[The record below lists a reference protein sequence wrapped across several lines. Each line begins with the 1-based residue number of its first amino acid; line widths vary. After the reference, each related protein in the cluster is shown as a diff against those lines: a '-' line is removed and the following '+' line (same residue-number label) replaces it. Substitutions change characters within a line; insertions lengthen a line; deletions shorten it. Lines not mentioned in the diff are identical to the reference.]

1 MLGRQTPSTDSCS
14 SLAHYQWK
22 YCQMA
27 ICLTLQEAGPLITP
41 TLILFSGYNQL
52 LVENLMPRLVSWLL
66 TWPIFLLTSE
76 LHAFSF
82 CLVHGTHPFSGVC
95 SAWILLPGRL
105 TVLAD
110 SLPEPHPCRVAA
122 ASPLRH
128 LN

>member
-82 CLVHGTHPFSGVC
+82 CLVHGTTPLSGVC
-95 SAWILLPGRL
+95 SAWILLPRRL

-110 SLPEPHPCRVAA
+110 SLPETYPCRVAA

>member
-1 MLGRQTPSTDSCS
+1 MLGRQAPSTDSCS
-14 SLAHYQWK
+14 SLAHHQWK

-27 ICLTLQEAGPLITP
+27 ICLTLQEAGPLITL

-52 LVENLMPRLVSWLL
+52 LVENLMPRLVSCLL
-66 TWPIFLLTSE
+66 TWPIFLLSSE

-82 CLVHGTHPFSGVC
+82 CLVHGTNPFSGVC
-95 SAWILLPGRL
+95 SAWILLPRRL

>member
-14 SLAHYQWK
+14 SLAYHQWK

-27 ICLTLQEAGPLITP
+27 ICLTLQEAGPLIAP
-41 TLILFSGYNQL
+41 TLILFSGYKQL
-52 LVENLMPRLVSWLL
+52 LVENLMPRLVYWLL

-82 CLVHGTHPFSGVC
+82 CLVHGTNPFSGVC
-95 SAWILLPGRL
+95 SAWILLPRRL
-105 TVLAD
+105 TVPAD
-110 SLPEPHPCRVAA
+110 SLPETHPCRVAA